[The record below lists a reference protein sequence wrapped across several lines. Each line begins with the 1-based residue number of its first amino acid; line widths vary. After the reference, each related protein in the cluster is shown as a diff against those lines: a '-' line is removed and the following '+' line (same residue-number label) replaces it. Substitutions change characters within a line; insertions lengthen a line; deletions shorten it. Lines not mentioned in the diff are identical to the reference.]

1 MHCILTEAGTECRD
15 SVLTTAANILGIL
28 TFAFGLFLSF
38 TALVTITRNADNE
51 VRDLL
56 MALDRTD
63 VHLGDINAYLAQLDI
78 ERDPVLKEM
87 RPTVTGS
94 YREFLQARDDIRDYL
109 KEFAPEITQEQ
120 PKPSNGPSLNHGNT
134 WPQNPTAPSQAG
146 LDYHN
151 NSYHSSQEPRRSSS
165 LWTRSKWWYHKK
177 ETAAKMT
184 RLESCRQHFNA
195 IQLTLI
201 ARKME
206 QQKLLVESLRRAV
219 DGLTP
224 KPAYLE

>member
-1 MHCILTEAGTECRD
+1 MYCILTEAGTECRD

-28 TFAFGLFLSF
+28 TFACGVFLSF

-51 VRDLL
+51 VQDLS
-56 MALDRTD
+56 MALNRTD
-63 VHLGDINAYLAQLDI
+63 IHLGDINAYLAQLEI
-78 ERDPVLKEM
+78 ERDPILKEM
-87 RPTVTGS
+87 RPTVTSS
-94 YREFLQARDDIRDYL
+94 YRGFLQARDDIRDYL

-120 PKPSNGPSLNHGNT
+120 PKPSNSMGMNHSNT
-134 WPQNPTAPSQAG
+134 WPQNPPVPTQDGLGCNNDSYQPSQG
-146 LDYHN
+146 
-151 NSYHSSQEPRRSSS
+151 PRKSSS

-177 ETAAKMT
+177 ETAAKMA

-206 QQKLLVESLRRAV
+206 QQKLSVESLRRAV
-219 DGLTP
+219 DSLAP
-224 KPAYLE
+224 KTAYLE

>member
-56 MALDRTD
+56 VALDRTD

-78 ERDPVLKEM
+78 ERDPALKEM

-201 ARKME
+201 AR
-206 QQKLLVESLRRAV
+206 
-219 DGLTP
+219 
-224 KPAYLE
+224 

>member
-28 TFAFGLFLSF
+28 TFACGVFLSF

-51 VRDLL
+51 VQDLS
-56 MALDRTD
+56 MALNRTD
-63 VHLGDINAYLAQLDI
+63 IHLGDINAYLAQLET
-78 ERDPVLKEM
+78 ERDPILKEM
-87 RPTVTGS
+87 RPTVTSS
-94 YREFLQARDDIRDYL
+94 YRGFLQARDDIRDYL

-120 PKPSNGPSLNHGNT
+120 PKPPNSLGLNHGNT
-134 WPQNPTAPSQAG
+134 WPQDPPPPQDGPN
-146 LDYHN
+146 YHN
-151 NSYHSSQEPRRSSS
+151 NSYQTSQGPSRKSSS

-177 ETAAKMT
+177 ETAAKMA

-201 ARKME
+201 AR
-206 QQKLLVESLRRAV
+206 
-219 DGLTP
+219 
-224 KPAYLE
+224 